1 MSANALP
8 PISEAAF
15 QRQVIQLAKLLG
27 WRTYHTLDSRGSSA
41 GFPDLVLARER
52 DGRVIFA
59 ELKSD
64 AGRVRKEQSEWLA
77 ALGAVKSEAVGVYL
91 WRPADLD
98 EIAGV
103 LR

>member
-1 MSANALP
+1 MPANALP

-15 QRQVIQLAKLLG
+15 QRQVIQLARMLG

-41 GFPDLVLARER
+41 GFPDLVLSRG
-52 DGRVIFA
+52 GRLIFA

-64 AGRVRKEQSEWLA
+64 VGRVRKEQSEWLA
-77 ALGAVKSEAVGVYL
+77 GLRAVESEAVGVYL